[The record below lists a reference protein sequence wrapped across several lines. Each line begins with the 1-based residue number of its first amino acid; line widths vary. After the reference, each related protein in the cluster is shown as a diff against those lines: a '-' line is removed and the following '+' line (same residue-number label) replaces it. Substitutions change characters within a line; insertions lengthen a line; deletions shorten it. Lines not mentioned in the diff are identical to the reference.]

1 MLAEYKI
8 YDIPSGAGQRAI
20 ADMIENDI
28 VDQIV
33 AKGGTYPKSVRTI
46 EDVELNGTLID
57 VKTRDLGRDFSM
69 PNLISVDRL
78 KRNKDK
84 DIAYLFVDYVV
95 NPVDGL
101 SAQTVNMDYRPIESI
116 CWKHLKIQNLGLGQL
131 QLVNTNDGVDKF
143 EGSREEWFVQLE
155 KEMLWFYTKQ
165 IEKFEKLRSML

>member
-1 MLAEYKI
+1 M
-8 YDIPSGAGQRAI
+8 
-20 ADMIENDI
+20 
-28 VDQIV
+28 
-33 AKGGTYPKSVRTI
+33 
-46 EDVELNGTLID
+46 NGTLID

-131 QLVNTNDGVDKF
+131 QLVNTNDGVEKF